1 MPTYFYWGEDEYQL
15 AQAAQKL
22 RTDLL
27 DPMWLDFNYVKIA
40 ATNDLQIIDGLN
52 QAATPPLGMGNR
64 LTWVSEAYIAQRCS
78 ERVLTE
84 LERTL
89 EHLPPNS
96 YLLLTTPNKPDNRLK
111 STKLLQKYATILEF
125 SPIPAW
131 NSNAIAQLI
140 RQTAAG
146 IGLKLTDDGVDLMVE
161 SVGGDSR
168 RLVMELEKL
177 KLWHQ
182 GRSEPLNA
190 EDIAPLVMASA
201 HNSLQLAG
209 AIRTGDTSRALSLLA
224 ELLRN
229 NEAALRIC
237 ATLTGQFRTWLW
249 IKLLL
254 ESGERDDKAIAEA
267 AEIGNP
273 KRLYFLKQEVRSLHS
288 SKLVRSLSILLRLE
302 TGLKRGMDETAA
314 LQTAVIE
321 LCGLVRNVE

>member
-22 RTDLL
+22 RSDLL
-27 DPMWLDFNYVKIA
+27 DPMWLDFNYVKISA
-40 ATNDLQIIDGLN
+40 SNDLQIIDGLN

-64 LTWVSEAYIAQRCS
+64 LTWVSETSIAQRCS
-78 ERVLTE
+78 DRVLIE

-89 EHLPPNS
+89 EHLSANS
-96 YLLLTTPNKPDNRLK
+96 FLLLTTPNKPDNRLK
-111 STKLLQKYATILEF
+111 STKLLQKYATFLEF
-125 SPIPAW
+125 SPIPSW
-131 NSNAIAQLI
+131 NSNAIAQLV

-168 RLVMELEKL
+168 RLVMEFDKL

-182 GRSEPLNA
+182 GSSEALKA
-190 EDIAPLVMASA
+190 EDIAPLVMSSA

-209 AIRTGDTSRALSLLA
+209 AIRMGETSRALALLA

-237 ATLTGQFRTWLW
+237 ATLTGQFRAWLW
-249 IKLLL
+249 IKLML

-273 KRLYFLKQEVRSLHS
+273 KRLYFLKQEVRPLHS
-288 SKLVRSLSILLRLE
+288 SNLMRSLSIMLRLE

-321 LCGLVRNVE
+321 LCGLVRNYE